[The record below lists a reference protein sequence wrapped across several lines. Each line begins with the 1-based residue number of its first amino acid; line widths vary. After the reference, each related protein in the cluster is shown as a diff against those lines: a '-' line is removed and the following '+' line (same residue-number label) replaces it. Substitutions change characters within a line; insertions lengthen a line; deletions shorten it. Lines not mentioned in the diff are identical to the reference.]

1 MIATQS
7 SNKLSNLKKDYSADK
22 GKIYLINTFDSEK
35 KNPSQDLRE
44 VRSDTKSQLRIDIIQ
59 FLP

>member
-22 GKIYLINTFDSEK
+22 SKIYLINTFDSEK
-35 KNPSQDLRE
+35 IISPIIGEISARIRSPS
-44 VRSDTKSQLRIDIIQ
+44 
-59 FLP
+59 